1 MRSVVRLPINEQ
13 FFAEYHSIV
22 DANKQYPRSRDEV
35 KNLAYFHA
43 DHVAETGILGKQGL
57 LACAVTRTVCPRNL
71 LDTYQSYSNKEVEA
85 LAFLSGLAGGPV

>member
-1 MRSVVRLPINEQ
+1 MRSVVRPPINEQ